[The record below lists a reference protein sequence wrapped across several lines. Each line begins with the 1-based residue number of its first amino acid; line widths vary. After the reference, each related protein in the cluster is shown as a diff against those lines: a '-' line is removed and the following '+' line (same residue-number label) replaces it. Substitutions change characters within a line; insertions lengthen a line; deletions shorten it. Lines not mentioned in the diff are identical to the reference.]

1 MTVRTRLIT
10 TISLLIFTI
19 LGSGILSFLT
29 ISNTIE
35 QSALLQSKM
44 EMQKNMKQ
52 IDFRLAGLSND
63 ERGYLLTGEQEYVPE
78 MQKKITEINSI
89 LQSLQQSPAGVPY
102 KTSLQEIS
110 TTFAKVVDL
119 NANVVK
125 LQSQNPT
132 AASQYHFGEER
143 TLRKT
148 ALTPAVSEVIT
159 NLNQEVA
166 QLQAQ
171 NEQQAHISKI
181 VILVAV
187 IVSSLV
193 GIILGILLLR
203 AILKPL
209 HLLNRQMLE
218 IAQGEADLTQKIIL
232 KQKDEFGTLASSFN
246 LFVSTLHSI
255 VSQIGVSSDMVAAS
269 AEEFSASAEQSK
281 STSQQVAESM
291 QVIAD
296 QTGGQAK
303 QLGYQSTSLQNSFHK
318 LSEISANTAQM
329 ANFSQLMKQQ
339 SEKGTESI
347 ERVGEQMVSIQ
358 SSVSRADHSVG
369 VLAGHAT
376 KIDTVT
382 TLINEI
388 SSQTNLL
395 ALNASIEAAR
405 SGEHGR
411 GFAVVAEEVR
421 KLAEQSANAGRQIKE
436 LVSHI
441 QLETQSTMSAIQTVQ
456 IDVATG
462 NQMTKETVQ
471 QFHDILHA
479 VEEISSKT
487 ENIATNASQVNDSFA
502 NSADS
507 MRTMTKG
514 TQEISDSTQEIA
526 AATEEQL
533 ASSEEILHSAV
544 ALTRLAEDLQA
555 LVTRFKI

>member
-1 MTVRTRLIT
+1 MNVKTRLIS
-10 TISLLIFTI
+10 TISLLIITI
-19 LGSGILSFLT
+19 LGSGLLSFFT

-63 ERGYLLTGEQEYVPE
+63 ERGYLLTGDQEYVTE
-78 MQKKITEINSI
+78 MQKKITEINTV
-89 LQSLQQSPAGVPY
+89 LQSLQQSAAGVPY
-102 KTSLQEIS
+102 KSSLQEIS
-110 TTFAKVVDL
+110 DKFAQVVKL

-125 LQSQNPT
+125 LQGENP
-132 AASQYHFGEER
+132 AEASQYHFGEER

-148 ALTPAVSEVIT
+148 VLTPAVNEVIT
-159 NLNQEVA
+159 NLDQEVA

-171 NEQQAHISKI
+171 NETQAHISKI
-181 VILVAV
+181 VIIAV
-187 IVSSLV
+187 VVISSLL

-203 AILKPL
+203 SILKPL
-209 HLLNRQMLE
+209 RLLNRQMLD
-218 IAQGEADLTQKIIL
+218 IAQGEADLTQQIEL
-232 KQKDEFGTLASSFN
+232 KQKDEFGTLAASFN
-246 LFVSTLHSI
+246 LFVSSLRTI
-255 VSQIGVSSDMVAAS
+255 ISQIGVSSDMVAAS

-296 QTGGQAK
+296 QTGGQAQ
-303 QLGYQSTSLQNSFHK
+303 QLGHHSTALQDSFHK
-318 LSEISANTAQM
+318 LTEISTNTSQM
-329 ANFSQLMKQQ
+329 ADFSQLMKQQ
-339 SEKGTESI
+339 SEKGTASI
-347 ERVGEQMVSIQ
+347 ERVGQQMGSIQ
-358 SSVSRADHSVG
+358 NSVSRADRSVG

-376 KIDTVT
+376 QIDTVT

-421 KLAEQSANAGRQIKE
+421 KLAEQSANAGKQIKE
-436 LVSHI
+436 LVSRI

-456 IDVATG
+456 HDVETG

-471 QFHDILHA
+471 QFHDILNA
-479 VEEISSKT
+479 IEEVSSKT
-487 ENIATNASQVNDSFA
+487 ESIASNASQVNESFA
-502 NSADS
+502 QSAQL
-507 MRTMTKG
+507 MQKMNKG
-514 TQEISDSTQEIA
+514 THDISDSTQEIA
-526 AATEEQL
+526 AATEQQL

-544 ALTRLAEDLQA
+544 ALTNLAEDLQS